1 MVHSKYYQQKKVFI
15 SEYFLSKDVE
25 IMKEK
30 WIYGGTFGLAM
41 IFIAVVTQLFIFN
54 TIDWTA
60 IIGISIGST
69 VLLLTTDIYSYE
81 KHNIFKK
88 ENLIFI
94 LVYLVSLILINL
106 LIPSEFRIYPLCVVV
121 VIILIYDISKRRKK
135 RKKEKT
141 LTD

>member
-1 MVHSKYYQQKKVFI
+1 
-15 SEYFLSKDVE
+15 
-25 IMKEK
+25 MKEK
-30 WIYGGTFGLAM
+30 WIYGGTFGLSM

-54 TIDWTA
+54 TIDWTP